1 MQGAVPAARTSS
13 ACPHGMFYFVNVVVA
28 DVPMLA
34 MFGRRSDG
42 PRISVCSLCPSRRRR
57 RRRRASVPKGPYPLL
72 LACYWNPH
80 RIVTAPDSDSKI
92 QRGAS
97 STWFRLMLPSFAH
110 RLPAHSNRRFLS
122 GARTCFR
129 YRSTPRSP
137 SPSRRDCSVAWIP
150 DLAFHDVGE
159 LLRFRASFD
168 PSKPHKYSSNVSWL
182 LNGGTSQRRR
192 ATERNL
198 MFG

>member
-28 DVPMLA
+28 DVPMVA

-42 PRISVCSLCPSRRRR
+42 PTISVCSLCPSRRRR

-72 LACYWNPH
+72 LACHWNPH

-97 STWFRLMLPSFAH
+97 STWFRFDASIFCPLTVCAFQPAVSF
-110 RLPAHSNRRFLS
+110 RR
-122 GARTCFR
+122 
-129 YRSTPRSP
+129 P
-137 SPSRRDCSVAWIP
+137 
-150 DLAFHDVGE
+150 H
-159 LLRFRASFD
+159 LL
-168 PSKPHKYSSNVSWL
+168 
-182 LNGGTSQRRR
+182 
-192 ATERNL
+192 
-198 MFG
+198 